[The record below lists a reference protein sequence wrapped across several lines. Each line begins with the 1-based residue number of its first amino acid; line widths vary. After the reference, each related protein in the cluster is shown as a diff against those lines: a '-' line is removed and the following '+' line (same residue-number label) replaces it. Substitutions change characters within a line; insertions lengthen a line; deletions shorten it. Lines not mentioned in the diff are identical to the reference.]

1 MSQALISSSPPPQS
15 NVGNSNFLPISQLVY
30 SLGAALVTFG
40 LALSL
45 ALFGLYGQLNQ
56 GAQYAQTA
64 ISLAWSLAL
73 MGVLLLPAAVLS
85 VFRLFGRRLPGWIR
99 GLLKF
104 FDQIS
109 LFSILLWLLVLWA
122 GVLATQVSSLSWLLL
137 PPFNLLAVGLPILW
151 IFSVGR
157 RGLSAGS
164 PLRHWGSFSI
174 GVVVTPILSF
184 TLELFLMLGVG
195 VLAAILLGQNPNTA
209 AELNRL
215 IQRMLM
221 SNGDTETITRSLRPI
236 ISRPEVLFAGLAL
249 MSGLIPLIEELLKP
263 LPAWLLGKRLKTPA
277 EGFVAGLLGGAG
289 YALAESLGAS
299 GAFESSQ
306 WLSVVIGRA
315 GTDLLHILTSG
326 LMGLALFYAFREG
339 KTLRLV
345 LTYLTVVLIHGLWNF
360 FSLWA
365 GFYTFI
371 IPSGPALTATN
382 RLPAYISPIGLAILV
397 VVMLTLLMWRNA
409 GLRRVGVTQIR
420 GTQTPIFLS
429 GADPMPSGQLI
440 ASAVSSKSSVDIEG
454 ASLSQASLP
463 ETDVPEATAGVK
475 PASVEMS
482 EASTTAVEP
491 TMANEELA
499 PYKNEPAGTADTPVD
514 LDPKL

>member
-1 MSQALISSSPPPQS
+1 
-15 NVGNSNFLPISQLVY
+15 
-30 SLGAALVTFG
+30 
-40 LALSL
+40 
-45 ALFGLYGQLNQ
+45 
-56 GAQYAQTA
+56 
-64 ISLAWSLAL
+64 
-73 MGVLLLPAAVLS
+73 
-85 VFRLFGRRLPGWIR
+85 
-99 GLLKF
+99 
-104 FDQIS
+104 
-109 LFSILLWLLVLWA
+109 
-122 GVLATQVSSLSWLLL
+122 
-137 PPFNLLAVGLPILW
+137 
-151 IFSVGR
+151 
-157 RGLSAGS
+157 
-164 PLRHWGSFSI
+164 
-174 GVVVTPILSF
+174 
-184 TLELFLMLGVG
+184 
-195 VLAAILLGQNPNTA
+195 
-209 AELNRL
+209 
-215 IQRMLM
+215 M

-236 ISRPEVLFAGLAL
+236 ISRPEVIFAGLAL

-345 LTYLTVVLIHGLWNF
+345 LTYLAVVLIHGLWNF

-371 IPSGPALTATN
+371 IPSGPTLNATN

-397 VVMLTLLMWRNA
+397 VGMLTLLLWRNA
-409 GLRRVGVTQIR
+409 GLRRIGALQIKV
-420 GTQTPIFLS
+420 TQTPIFLS
-429 GADPMPSGQLI
+429 GADPMPSGQSI
-440 ASAVSSKSSVDIEG
+440 APAISSESSVDLEE
-454 ASLSQASLP
+454 ATLSQASLLQVGLP

-475 PASVEMS
+475 PASVEMR
-482 EASTTAVEP
+482 EADTTAVEP
-491 TMANEELA
+491 TPANEDPA
-499 PYKNEPAGTADTPVD
+499 PYTNEPNDPADMSAD